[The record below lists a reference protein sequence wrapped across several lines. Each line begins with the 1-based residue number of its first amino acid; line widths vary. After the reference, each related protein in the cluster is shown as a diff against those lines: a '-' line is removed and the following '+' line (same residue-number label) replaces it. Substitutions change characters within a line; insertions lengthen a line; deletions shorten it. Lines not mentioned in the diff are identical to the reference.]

1 MTLAKWDFGT
11 SPRRTHWDVK
21 IANVQ
26 QWVQKWVLS
35 ATSIVENANVRQMLK
50 VTSATNANQTIGT
63 CLTMST
69 DVSLVTAQTLAE
81 NQMNAILLL
90 VLAIVM
96 IIMTLGLNAINVL
109 TVTIAIQN
117 VIPIMN
123 LANWSTKGIAQVV
136 KHGKVV

>member
-1 MTLAKWDFGT
+1 MTSVCQVSGTLLRAMTKAVSLAIVLK
-11 SPRRTHWDVK
+11 K
-21 IANVQ
+21 
-26 QWVQKWVLS
+26 VQKRVLS
-35 ATSIVENANVRQMLK
+35 ATSLVVNANVRQMLK
-50 VTSATNANQTIGT
+50 VTIATNANQTIGT

-117 VIPIMN
+117 VIPTMN

>member
-1 MTLAKWDFGT
+1 
-11 SPRRTHWDVK
+11 
-21 IANVQ
+21 
-26 QWVQKWVLS
+26 
-35 ATSIVENANVRQMLK
+35 
-50 VTSATNANQTIGT
+50 
-63 CLTMST
+63 
-69 DVSLVTAQTLAE
+69 
-81 NQMNAILLL
+81 MNAILLL

-117 VIPIMN
+117 VIPTMN

>member
-1 MTLAKWDFGT
+1 MRTLTKAVSLAIVLK
-11 SPRRTHWDVK
+11 R
-21 IANVQ
+21 
-26 QWVQKWVLS
+26 VQKRVLS
-35 ATSIVENANVRQMLK
+35 ATSMMVNANVRQMLK
-50 VTSATNANQTIGT
+50 ATTATNANQTIGT

-117 VIPIMN
+117 VIPTMN